1 MRKFRALDA
10 ITGFV
15 LIAFLG
21 MIVAAG
27 QPTTP
32 QPTSWDDQRQLAE
45 EKRLDR
51 IDHMV
56 NSGVKVLYRG
66 GHGSGILFVRGSEI
80 YILTAAHVIVDRKM
94 VIRPWLFLPA
104 ELQPNPKLT
113 YGTSTIFI
121 HRHRQDETTFADD
134 VYIAELI
141 VADGPTDA
149 AILKIKHVTTK
160 NFPGLEGG
168 ASFDLRNNKSL
179 RRGMKTIHV
188 GNFNDSI
195 EAVTEG
201 IIANP
206 QLPLRYGS
214 GLLPKFRVIQTTNM
228 VAPGS
233 SGGGVYLESTGECI
247 GILVR
252 TSWMPGDALV
262 IPVYEIDQWLNR
274 VSDEMGELL
283 EQPEQPE
290 QPE

>member
-1 MRKFRALDA
+1 MRRFRALDA

-15 LIAFLG
+15 VIAFLG
-21 MIVAAG
+21 MIVVAA
-27 QPTTP
+27 PPAATP
-32 QPTSWDDQRQLAE
+32 QPASWDDQQQLAE

-56 NSGVKVLYRG
+56 DSGVKVLYRG
-66 GHGSGILFVRGSEI
+66 GHGSGILFVRGNEV
-80 YILTAAHVIVDRKM
+80 YILTAAHVIVNRRM
-94 VIRPWLFLPA
+94 AIRPWLLLPE

-121 HRHRQDETTFADD
+121 QRHRQDETTFAND

-141 VADGPTDA
+141 VADGSTDA
-149 AILKIKHVTTK
+149 AILRIKHATPK

-201 IIANP
+201 IISNP
-206 QLPLRYGS
+206 QQPLRYGTPP
-214 GLLPKFRVIQTTNM
+214 LPKFRVIQTTNM

-247 GILVR
+247 GVLVR

-262 IPVYEIDQWLNR
+262 IPVYEIDQWLNS

-290 QPE
+290 

>member
-1 MRKFRALDA
+1 MRRIRALDA
-10 ITGFV
+10 ITGFA

-21 MIVAAG
+21 MIVVAA
-27 QPTTP
+27 PPAATP
-32 QPTSWDDQRQLAE
+32 QVASWNDQQQLAE
-45 EKRLDR
+45 EERLDR

-56 NSGVKVLYRG
+56 DSGVKVLYRG
-66 GHGSGILFVRGSEI
+66 GHGSGILFVRGDEV
-80 YILTAAHVIVDRKM
+80 YILTAAHVIVDRKRSP
-94 VIRPWLFLPA
+94 RPWLFLPE
-104 ELQPNPKLT
+104 ELQPQPKLT

-121 HRHRQDETTFADD
+121 NRHRQDETIFANDI
-134 VYIAELI
+134 YIAELI
-141 VADGPTDA
+141 VADGSTDA
-149 AILKIKHVTTK
+149 AILRIKHATPK

-247 GILVR
+247 GVLVR

-262 IPVYEIDQWLNR
+262 IPVYEIDQWLNGI
-274 VSDEMGELL
+274 SDELGELL
-283 EQPEQPE
+283 EQPE
-290 QPE
+290 